1 MALYHVTRRPGAP
14 PRRAGRT
21 WPQGQ
26 TRAELTAEQL
36 AALQA
41 DPHYTV
47 ACASPAKD
55 GPTQKPPRKRAP
67 RKKRAL
73 TPFSEAL

>member
-1 MALYHVTRRPGAP
+1 MALYHVTRHPGAP

-26 TRAELTAEQL
+26 TRAELTDGQL

-41 DPHYTV
+41 DPGYSV
-47 ACASPAKD
+47 ASASPAKD
-55 GPTQKPPRKRAP
+55 GPTAAPARKRAP
-67 RKKRAL
+67 RKKTAARKKGL
-73 TPFSEAL
+73 